1 MKKFVVKLAT
11 VVAISALSTSIA
23 LAAGHLVKVTMDCPD
38 IKGKGVDDKVINY
51 GTYLAGTGIEKVN
64 SDEPT
69 YPLFQGTIVPG
80 SDIPID
86 LKAAKYHNCGVEYN
100 PTTGGVICKY
110 KSFCG
115 HDPFSIGYVM
125 KNANDGTV
133 AGSGKEQIHIKLPVG
148 LK

>member
-1 MKKFVVKLAT
+1 MQKFMVKLAT
-11 VVAISALSTSIA
+11 AISISALSTSIA
-23 LAAGHLVKVTMDCPD
+23 LASDHIVKITMDCPS
-38 IKGKGVDDKVINY
+38 IKEKGVNDKVVNY
-51 GTYLAGTGIEKVN
+51 GTYIAGTGTERVN
-64 SDEPT
+64 GDCASH
-69 YPLFQGTIVPG
+69 PLFQGTIVPG

-115 HDPFSIGYVM
+115 HDPFTIGYVM